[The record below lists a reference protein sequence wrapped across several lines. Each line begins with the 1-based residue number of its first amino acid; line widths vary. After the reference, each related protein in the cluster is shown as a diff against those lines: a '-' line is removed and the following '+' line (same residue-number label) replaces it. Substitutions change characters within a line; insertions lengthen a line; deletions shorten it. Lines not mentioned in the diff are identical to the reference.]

1 MTRFVCIHGHFYQP
15 PRENAWLEEIEIQD
29 SAAPFHDWNERVTA
43 ECYAPNA
50 AARIL
55 DAEDRIVDIV
65 NNYASI
71 SFDAG
76 PTLLAWMEKASPEV
90 YKAILDADRESRGR
104 FRGHGSA
111 MAQAYNH
118 LIMPLAGSRDK
129 RTQVVWGMADFEAR
143 FGRKPEGMWLPETGV
158 DLESLDIM
166 AENGILFAV
175 LSPYQAC
182 RVRDIGGGDWRDV
195 GGGRIDP
202 RLPYLCR
209 LPSGRTIALFFYN
222 GPISHDVAFG
232 DLLQN
237 GERFAKRLLSA
248 FSGGD
253 GPSGAAR
260 PELVHIATDGET
272 YGHHHRF
279 GDMALAYALN
289 YVRTNSLAE
298 VTIYGDY
305 LQRFPPASEVE
316 IIERTSWSCAH
327 GIERWRSD
335 CGDNSGAHPGW
346 NQKWRRPLR
355 GAMGWLAAKA
365 ASVYEKGMA
374 EFSQDPWKVREE
386 YIRLVLDRA
395 PGTVGAF
402 VAGHAGREPGAAE
415 KTRFLKLLE
424 IERQAMLIF
433 TSDGWF
439 FDDISNIETVQ
450 VVQYASRLMQLV
462 RDVGGADPEPEYVR
476 MLGKA
481 ASNVPEYKNGAKVYD
496 LFVRPAFVDFLRL
509 CAHYAVSSLFEEYP
523 RAAKIGPY
531 SASADVRER
540 AEDGRRKLA
549 VGRAT
554 FTSAVTLEQRPICYA
569 VLYLG
574 DQDLVAG
581 VKDFDGDERRFERT
595 ARRAREAF
603 VRRDTD
609 EVKWTIEKDFG
620 ARRYS
625 LGDLFKD
632 EKRKVLGQILEATV
646 SGLEADNRKIFEANR
661 AVMEGLREM
670 QIPLP
675 EALAAPAAFVVNA
688 DLRRLIDRDETDVE
702 ALRKAVEEFRRWSFK
717 PDQAG
722 LGFAASRRIGLLMA
736 KLEAD
741 PWSAR
746 VLKDIVAVFEI
757 LKPLALDLDLWRS
770 QNICVSLSRRVYGEA
785 RKKVARGEAGAKD
798 WLACFDA
805 LGGFLRVNPAA
816 VREK

>member
-1 MTRFVCIHGHFYQP
+1 MNRFVCIHGHFYQP
-15 PRENAWLEEIEIQD
+15 PRENAWLEEIEVQD

-55 DAEDRIVDIV
+55 DAADRIVDIV

-90 YKAILDADRESRGR
+90 YRAILDADRESRER

-143 FGRKPEGMWLPETGV
+143 FGRKPEGMWLPEAAV

-166 AENGILFAV
+166 AENGLLFTV

-182 RVRDIGGGDWRDV
+182 RVRDIGGGEWRDV

-209 LPSGRTIALFFYN
+209 LPSGRTIALFFYD

-232 DLLQN
+232 DLLGN

-253 GPSGAAR
+253 GPSGSGQ

-289 YVRTNSLAE
+289 YIRTNNLAE
-298 VTIYGDY
+298 VMVYGDY
-305 LQRFPPASEVE
+305 LERFPPQCEVE

-365 ASVYEKGMA
+365 AAIYEKGMA
-374 EFSQDPWKVREE
+374 EFSKDPWKVREE

-395 PGTVGAF
+395 PGTVGGF
-402 VAGHAGREPGAAE
+402 VAGHVGRELGAAE
-415 KTRFLKLLE
+415 RMRFLKLLE
-424 IERQAMLIF
+424 MERQAMLIF

-439 FDDISNIETVQ
+439 FDDISNIETIQ

-481 ASNVPEYKNGAKVYD
+481 TSNVPEYRNGARVYD

-509 CAHYAVSSLFEEYP
+509 CAHYAVSSLFQEYP
-523 RAAKIGPY
+523 RAAKIGHY
-531 SASADVRER
+531 SASADVCERE
-540 AEDGRRKLA
+540 EDGRRKLA

-554 FTSAVTLEQRPICYA
+554 FTSAVTLEQRPISYA

-574 DQDLVAG
+574 DRDLVAG

-609 EVKWTIEKDFG
+609 EVKWLIEKDFG

-632 EKRKVLGQILEATV
+632 EKRKVLGQILETTV
-646 SGLEADNRKIFEANR
+646 SGLETDNRKIFETNR
-661 AVMEGLREM
+661 AIMEGLREM

-717 PDQAG
+717 PDRAG

-741 PWSAR
+741 PGNATL
-746 VLKDIVAVFEI
+746 LKDIVAVFEI

-770 QNICVSLSRRVYGEA
+770 QNSYVSLSRRVYGEA
-785 RKKVARGEAGAKD
+785 RKKGARGEAGAKD

-805 LGGFLRVNPAA
+805 LGGSLRVNPAA